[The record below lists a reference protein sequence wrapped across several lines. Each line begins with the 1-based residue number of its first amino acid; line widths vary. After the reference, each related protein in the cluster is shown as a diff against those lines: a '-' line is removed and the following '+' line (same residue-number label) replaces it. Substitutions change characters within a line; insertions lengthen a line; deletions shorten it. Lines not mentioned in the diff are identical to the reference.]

1 MTDKKHRVG
10 NGVGIGAVVGL
21 AIGAGLGFMF
31 DDLFYFMALWL
42 VTGVFLGM
50 LVDYV
55 RLGKRK

>member
-31 DDLFYFMALWL
+31 GDLFDFMALWL